1 MEGLLSYDEG
11 GDKPTSDVEGTA
23 IGGGDRGRDTFFGA
37 KFYSNRL
44 TYFLQPPGIHPCATK
59 NELFE
64 AAFTCLFHTLRHFIP
79 GHKVFG
85 DPSPDHAGSA
95 DALFLMES
103 SQVLQADLVMR

>member
-1 MEGLLSYDEG
+1 MEGLLSCDEG

-23 IGGGDRGRDTFFGA
+23 IGGGGKGKRWVRGGGDRGRDTFFGA
-37 KFYSNRL
+37 KFDSNRL

-64 AAFTCLFHTLRHFIP
+64 AAFTCLFHTLRHFIL

-85 DPSPDHAGSA
+85 DPIT
-95 DALFLMES
+95 
-103 SQVLQADLVMR
+103 